1 MVNNN
6 NGENNGEEKIPCPF
20 MTDLCEKDCPYR
32 AECIVEKLKNS
43 IERILNDPEFLDYV
57 ESINNLYNKDEKKEY
72 ESELK
77 LPYKNKEYES
87 KFLENN
93 LVEKLCEKYDNI
105 DNIELN
111 ENGYYKAPYKT
122 KLGKINK
129 NNENLENLFGK
140 YMPIKYSNLSNK
152 SKYSNN
158 DIKKFFDFLFGD
170 DDEPSDDYENGGLV
184 PK

>member
-6 NGENNGEEKIPCPF
+6 NGKNNGEEKIPCPF

-57 ESINNLYNKDEKKEY
+57 ESINNLYNKDGKKEH
-72 ESELK
+72 ESEFLEI
-77 LPYKNKEYES
+77 KNKEYKS

-93 LVEKLCEKYDNI
+93 LVEKLCEKYDKDGKKEHESEFLENNLVEKFYEKYDII
-105 DNIELN
+105 DN
-111 ENGYYKAPYKT
+111 
-122 KLGKINK
+122 
-129 NNENLENLFGK
+129 K
-140 YMPIKYSNLSNK
+140 YIPIKYSNLSNK
-152 SKYSNN
+152 GKDSNN